1 MSHCQHEY
9 TIYVF
14 KKKEGGYGKVEN
26 KTCENVSR
34 SFNHSADEE
43 RFAETPI
50 KGYEW

>member
-1 MSHCQHEY
+1 MYLKRSRAA
-9 TIYVF
+9 
-14 KKKEGGYGKVEN
+14 VEN

-34 SFNHSADEE
+34 SFNQSADEE